1 MRAGL
6 IALITMFGSQAGADD
21 AKLNPDEWTFLK
33 CKHAEGFPLKL
44 SDLPMERMF
53 YAVKNDESSI
63 INMGSDI
70 HFDTCRAEL
79 HTDLVCSEGD
89 GDDIILNRFSG
100 HLYIGPSYSM
110 ICEKLDGPLF

>member
-70 HFDTCRAEL
+70 HFDSCRAVL

-110 ICEKLDGPLF
+110 ICEKLD

>member
-44 SDLPMERMF
+44 
-53 YAVKNDESSI
+53 
-63 INMGSDI
+63 
-70 HFDTCRAEL
+70 
-79 HTDLVCSEGD
+79 
-89 GDDIILNRFSG
+89 
-100 HLYIGPSYSM
+100 
-110 ICEKLDGPLF
+110 